1 MKKDTTKGGI
11 IIPEAAVAEPQ
22 GYGKVLSCGEDIKS
36 IKEGQIIVFHPMAGM
51 DTVFETKIFKV
62 LKYEEIYG
70 ILNDKEAIEQ
80 LESLTLTQN
89 QQKVIHDA

>member
-36 IKEGQIIVFHPMAGM
+36 IKEGQILVFHPMAGM
-51 DTVFETKIFKV
+51 DTVFETKIYKV

-70 ILNDKEAIEQ
+70 ILSDKEAIEQ
-80 LESLTLTQN
+80 LESLTLSQN

>member
-22 GYGKVLSCGEDIKS
+22 GYGKVVSCGEAIKS
-36 IKEGQIIVFHPMAGM
+36 ISEGQVIVFHPMAGM

-62 LKYEEIYG
+62 LKYDEIYG
-70 ILNDKEAIEQ
+70 ILSDKEAIEQ
-80 LESLTLTQN
+80 LESLTLSPKD
-89 QQKVIHDA
+89 QKVIHDA